1 MRAIGK
7 SFAYSVQG
15 RKVDEILQFLNKEH
29 DFTYVKDENAFSA
42 AIQSLKKKVAELNNK
57 YPKTLKYYVE
67 VQKSEKEGF
76 IRIHASGYSMRGIS
90 IPYWNVREYKNEG
103 GKEA

>member
-1 MRAIGK
+1 MRAFGK

-15 RKVDEILQFLNKEH
+15 RKVDEILQFLIKEH
-29 DFTYVKDENAFSA
+29 EYTYIKDENAFSA
-42 AIQSLKKKVAELNNK
+42 VIQSLKEKVDELNNK

-76 IRIHASGYSMRGIS
+76 IRIHASGFSMRGIS
-90 IPYWNVREYKNEG
+90 IPYWNVREYKKEG
-103 GKEA
+103 GSL

>member
-1 MRAIGK
+1 MKAFGK

-15 RKVDEILQFLNKEH
+15 RKVDEILQFLNKEL
-29 DFTYVKDENAFSA
+29 DFSYIKDENDFSA
-42 AIQSLKKKVAELNNK
+42 VIQALKKKVDELNNK

-76 IRIHASGYSMRGIS
+76 IRIHASGFSMRGVS
-90 IPYWNVREYKNEG
+90 IPYWNVREYKKEG
-103 GKEA
+103 GEA

>member
-1 MRAIGK
+1 MRAFGK

-15 RKVDEILQFLNKEH
+15 RKVEEILQFLYKEL

-42 AIQSLKKKVAELNNK
+42 VIQSLKEKVDKLNNK

-67 VQKSEKEGF
+67 VQKNVNDGY

-90 IPYWNVREYKNEG
+90 IPYWDVREYKKEG
-103 GKEA
+103 GAL